1 MLSNFCEPFSEC
13 TGAKSVHVS
22 TRGSYRKR
30 LRHLLPFLSCILWRQ
45 NSNTIRARKMYS
57 LSQELLRDYHENEEE
72 EEEEASNSRATDPL
86 SYFEPSKAAPSACSA
101 SPTSSPTVHVSY
113 ALSQLSQAISSDPPF
128 LRYILAF
135 HPHFL
140 VSPLVHALS
149 SFDDDP
155 IARHLISAL
164 CESAAASLSADF
176 VARVSDRLFSG
187 ALAWSR
193 RQLYTL
199 DEFGEIELDS
209 STVSILQYASEVGD
223 GTDFLFA
230 FCPKLLDLSLEALM
244 KTQSDDV
251 RLNCVGQFSI
261 L

>member
-22 TRGSYRKR
+22 TRGRYRKR

-72 EEEEASNSRATDPL
+72 EEEASNSRATDPR
-86 SYFEPSKAAPSACSA
+86 SYSEPSKAAPSACSA

-128 LRYILAF
+128 LRYLLAF

-164 CESAAASLSADF
+164 CESAAASLSAHF

-193 RQLYTL
+193 RQLYTVFIYSGRNL
-199 DEFGEIELDS
+199 VLYK
-209 STVSILQYASEVGD
+209 VSILQYASEVGD